1 MSFDLKIKNGDI
13 AIGRAGDVD
22 IVFDNEKLKQDVVK
36 ILLTGIGEN
45 KFHKYY
51 GSALGSL
58 DIGGI
63 PDQTIVEQDMTI
75 SAEEAVR
82 NLMRLQGAQGKKQF
96 LTPGEQ
102 IIEILGVE
110 AIRDQDDPRSY
121 NVYVSLLTRKL
132 TNITESVVV
141 KIA

>member
-13 AIGRAGDVD
+13 VVGRTGDID
-22 IVFDNEKLKQDVVK
+22 IVFDNEKLKQDVIK

-45 KFHKYY
+45 KFHTYY
-51 GSALGSL
+51 GSAIGSL
-58 DIGGI
+58 DIGSI
-63 PDQTIVEQDMTI
+63 PDQAIIEMDMTT
-75 SAEEAVR
+75 SAEESIR
-82 NLMRLQGAQGKKQF
+82 NLMRLQSSQGRSQF

-110 AIRDQDDPRSY
+110 AVRDQDDPRSY